1 MINAPSCGKDEEKLH
16 TMLQRLV
23 KTRSILLATCCLAVT
38 LLAIPVTTRTSKAD
52 DLSGRELL
60 SVTRVA
66 QGGGEYIGLQY
77 VTVRAEGFVN
87 AAAFAGIGA
96 NPLGAAVEVK
106 LNVTDYQDKSM
117 RRRLDINPTGGM
129 LAAGPTFLVYTG
141 TEGGGM
147 FAGNQ
152 IRVSEVAASRH
163 WAMMG
168 FDTLNRAIEGQLVT
182 ARQRDEGNDYVVEVK
197 FNADDTIRYWINKQT
212 FLIDKITTRY
222 KSQVMIEEDRSDY
235 RKVSCMTLPFHV
247 VTRLKGQRLADLAIN
262 NYDLQTVVPAARF
275 TMTAMP

>member
-1 MINAPSCGKDEEKLH
+1 MIRPLLKTKTL
-16 TMLQRLV
+16 LLV
-23 KTRSILLATCCLAVT
+23 ACCLAVT
-38 LLAIPVTTRTSKAD
+38 LMAIPVTTRTSKAD
-52 DLSGRELL
+52 DLTGRELL

-66 QGGGEYIGLQY
+66 HGGAEYAGLQY
-77 VTVRAEGFVN
+77 VTVHADGFVN

-96 NPLGAAVEVK
+96 NPLGAAIEVK

-117 RRRLDINPTGGM
+117 RRRLDITGAGL

-147 FAGNQ
+147 FAGTQ

-168 FDTLNRAIEGQLVT
+168 FDTINRAIEGQLIT
-182 ARQRDEGNDYVVEVK
+182 NRQPDQGNDYVVEVR
-197 FNADDTIRYWINKQT
+197 FTADDNVRYWINKST
-212 FLIDKITTRY
+212 FLIDKVTTRY
-222 KSQVMIEEDRSDY
+222 RSQVMIEEDRSDY
-235 RKVSCMTLPFHV
+235 RKVSCMSLPFHI

>member
-1 MINAPSCGKDEEKLH
+1 MFR
-16 TMLQRLV
+16 RLV
-23 KTRSILLATCCLAVT
+23 KAKIMLMMGCCLAVT
-38 LLAIPVTTRTSKAD
+38 LLTIPVTTRIGKAD
-52 DLSGRELL
+52 DLTGRELL

-66 QGGGEYIGLQY
+66 QGGGEYTGLQY

-87 AAAFAGIGA
+87 AAAFTGAGA

-117 RRRLDINPTGGM
+117 RRRLDVAPGGGL

-168 FDTLNRAIEGQLVT
+168 FDTLNRAIEGQLQT
-182 ARQRDEGNDYVVEVK
+182 ARQHDEGNDYVVEVK
-197 FNADDTIRYWINKQT
+197 FSPADTIRYWINKQT

-222 KSQVMIEEDRSDY
+222 NSQVMIEEDRSDY
-235 RKVSCMTLPFHV
+235 RKVSCMTLPFHI
-247 VTRLKGQRLADLAIN
+247 VTKLRGQRLADLAIN